1 MSLMRCFRARA
12 AVFAPAALAL
22 ILFASGRQVFA
33 SGQAAPQQ
41 TPAASQAPQIP
52 TSTSTS
58 NGPVVRLSADEAV
71 RMALENNL
79 GIQAERLS
87 PQINTLNVSQARAA
101 YAPVLFSNFLSRN
114 STQPPSSFVTGGSAS
129 ILTNES
135 FSQNGGLQQNVRWG
149 GGRYTFSIDGS
160 KVTSSA
166 IDSRYNPQLSS
177 NLTAQYVQPL
187 LRGFK
192 TDSIR
197 QQIETSQNNQVI
209 ADIGLREQVTV
220 TTQAVRNAYFD
231 LIGALEG
238 YKVSMQSL
246 QLAQESLRN
255 NNTKVEVG
263 TLAPIDI
270 IEAEAEVAS
279 NEEAVI
285 NAEARIKTV
294 EDRLRYLVL
303 NPTQPDF
310 WTLRLEP
317 TDAPALTPIAIDVE
331 GAITNALAN
340 RTDIARLKKQLDNVD
355 VNVRFSENQ
364 RMPGLDVVANYNV
377 IGYAGTQF
385 VFGEGFPPPIV
396 DQSARSFSS
405 ALRDVFGQ
413 DFRTWSVALNFS
425 YPLGTSQADAAVAS
439 GRLERQQGAVGL
451 RDLELQVTTAVR
463 DAARQVDTN
472 LKRVEA
478 TRKARDRAERRLEA
492 ETKRMTVGLS
502 TTFQLFQAQRDLARQ
517 RQQEVNAMIDYNRSV
532 VGFEAIQIAPVSAR

>member
-1 MSLMRCFRARA
+1 MPLKLCFRARA
-12 AVFAPAALAL
+12 ALFAPAALAL
-22 ILFASGRQVFA
+22 VLFASGRVVSA
-33 SGQAAPQQ
+33 SGQGSPQP
-41 TPAASQAPQIP
+41 PASPAPQIP
-52 TSTSTS
+52 VSTSTA
-58 NGPVVRLSADEAV
+58 NGATMRLSADEAV

-114 STQPPSSFVTGGSAS
+114 STQPPSSFITGSGS

-135 FSQNGGLQQNVRWG
+135 VSQNGGLQQNVPWG

-177 NLTAQYVQPL
+177 NLSAQYVQPL

-192 TDSIR
+192 TDSLR
-197 QQIETSQNNQVI
+197 QQIDTSQNNQVI
-209 ADIGLREQVTV
+209 ADIGLREQVTL

-231 LIGALEG
+231 LIGAVEG

-246 QLAQESLRN
+246 QLAQESLKN

-303 NPTQPDF
+303 NPSQPDF
-310 WTLRLEP
+310 WTVKLEP

-355 VNVRFSENQ
+355 VGVRFAENQ

-396 DQSARSFSS
+396 DQSVRSFSS

-439 GRLERQQGAVGL
+439 GRLQRQQGAVNL
-451 RDLELQVTTAVR
+451 RDLQLQVATAVR

-478 TRKARDRAERRLEA
+478 TRKARDRAERRLAAEA
-492 ETKRMTVGLS
+492 KRMTVGLS

-517 RQQEVNAMIDYNRSV
+517 RQQEVNAMIDYNRSI
-532 VGFEAIQIAPVSAR
+532 VGFEAIQIAPVSPR